1 MAELSQVRKR
11 CLKLETDKDSSSSN
25 VLCEANLVDDDSKV
39 QYYTGLPSYVLLK
52 LVFDFVTVGMPST
65 FSDSRCS
72 KFQQFLIVLMRLRLN
87 LGVQDLG
94 YRFGVHASTVSRYF
108 SEWLDVLYA

>member
-11 CLKLETDKDSSSSN
+11 CLKLETEKDSSSSN
-25 VLCEANLVDDDSKV
+25 VLYEPNLVEDDRKV

-52 LVFDFVTVGMPST
+52 PVFAFVTVGMASI

-72 KFQQFLIVLMRLRLN
+72 KFQQYLMVLVSPRRN
-87 LGVQDLG
+87 LGIQDLG
-94 YRFGVHASTVSRYF
+94 Y
-108 SEWLDVLYA
+108 